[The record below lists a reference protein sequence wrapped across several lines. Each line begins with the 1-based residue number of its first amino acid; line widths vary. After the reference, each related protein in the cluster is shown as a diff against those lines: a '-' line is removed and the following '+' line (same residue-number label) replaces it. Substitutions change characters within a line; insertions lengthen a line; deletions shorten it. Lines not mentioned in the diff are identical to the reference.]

1 MAKKIVKTFS
11 LSENTVEVLKQLESF
26 SFYNV
31 SKFADSVLR
40 EKGLNV
46 LAILKMQQDLEIMQL
61 QKKLKAEEAEETEN
75 EEELQ

>member
-1 MAKKIVKTFS
+1 MSKKIAKTFS
-11 LSENTVEVLKQLESF
+11 LSENTVQVLKQLESF

-61 QKKLKAEEAEETEN
+61 QKKLKAEEAENLSEDEP
-75 EEELQ
+75 Q

>member
-1 MAKKIVKTFS
+1 MAKKSVKTFS

-40 EKGLNV
+40 AKGLNV
-46 LAILKMQQDLEIMQL
+46 LAVLIMQQDLEIIQL